1 MAAIR
6 FARFHVESTDADA
19 MISKRAALFDAIRHR
34 FPGLVHAHL
43 TRLDERTWID
53 ICGGSRTPTCNA
65 HSRPDPTFAEAPAVF
80 ALTPDLS
87 TEDVELV
94 DER

>member
-6 FARFHVESTDADA
+6 FARFHVESTDADE
-19 MISKRAALFDAIRHR
+19 MISKRAALVDAIRHR
-34 FPGLVHAHL
+34 FSGLVQAHL

-53 ICGGSRTPTCNA
+53 VWRWESHADLQRALEAG
-65 HSRPDPTFAEAPAVF
+65 PTFAEAPAVF
-80 ALTPDLS
+80 ALIQDLS
-87 TEDVELV
+87 TEDGELV